1 MAMKQ
6 LMSIFMSAE
15 IWDWTFQC
23 PDVQKVPS
31 FKKKIYKHVFQET
44 WICGFIVV
52 WGGVLPG
59 GMWPHNEEQMWTF
72 FVI

>member
-6 LMSIFMSAE
+6 LMSIFMSSE

-31 FKKKIYKHVFQET
+31 FNRKIYKHVFQET
-44 WICGFIVV
+44 WMWGFIVV

-59 GMWPHNEEQMWTF
+59 GM
-72 FVI
+72 